1 MARPENSVQLYSVRE
16 HLDRDFDS
24 TLNRL
29 AEIGFRSV
37 EPFSLPDNLGKLKQ
51 ALLNAGLKAPTA
63 HGSVLEQPEAAISA
77 ALELGTTLL
86 IDPYQPE
93 EIFQSEAKV
102 EMLAEKLS
110 AAAAMGKMHGIK
122 IGYHNHD
129 HELTNTVR
137 GEPAHC
143 LHSHQWFLKML
154 YLRLTLFWCQ
164 VAKVDPLEVLKK
176 LEGRVVALHAKD
188 APLGG
193 HVDDQVVLGSG
204 SVDLL
209 ACINHLPDAQV
220 VVEFD
225 TYSGDLF
232 AALDSSL
239 QYLRANGVQ

>member
-1 MARPENSVQLYSVRE
+1 MARPDNSVQLYSVRE

-24 TLNRL
+24 TLTRL

-51 ALLNAGLKAPTA
+51 SLLNAGLKAPTA
-63 HGSVLEQPEAAISA
+63 HGSVLEQPEAAIAA

-102 EMLAEKLS
+102 EVLAEKLS
-110 AAAAMGKMHGIK
+110 AAAAMGKKHGIK

-137 GEPAHC
+137 GEPA
-143 LHSHQWFLKML
+143 LFALASMVSEDVVFEID
-154 YLRLTLFWCQ
+154 LFWCQ

-193 HVDDQVVLGSG
+193 HVDDQVVLGLG

-232 AALDSSL
+232 AALESSL

>member
-1 MARPENSVQLYSVRE
+1 MARPDNSVQLYSVRE

-24 TLNRL
+24 TLTRL

-51 ALLNAGLKAPTA
+51 SLLNAGLKAPTA
-63 HGSVLEQPEAAISA
+63 HGSVLEQPEAAIAA

-93 EIFQSEAKV
+93 EIFQSQAKV
-102 EMLAEKLS
+102 EVLAEKLS
-110 AAAAMGKMHGIK
+110 AAAAMGKKHGIK

-137 GEPAHC
+137 GEPA
-143 LHSHQWFLKML
+143 LFALASMVSEDVVFEID
-154 YLRLTLFWCQ
+154 LFWCQ

-193 HVDDQVVLGSG
+193 HVDDQVVLGLG

-232 AALDSSL
+232 AALESSL

>member
-24 TLNRL
+24 TLTRL

-51 ALLNAGLKAPTA
+51 SLLNAGLKAPTA

-137 GEPAHC
+137 GEPA
-143 LHSHQWFLKML
+143 L
-154 YLRLTLFWCQ
+154 YALASMVSEDVVFEIDLFWCQ
-164 VAKVDPLEVLKK
+164 VANVDPLDVLKK
-176 LEGRVVALHAKD
+176 LEGRIVALHAKD

-232 AALDSSL
+232 AALASSL

>member
-51 ALLNAGLKAPTA
+51 SLLNAGLKAPTA
-63 HGSVLEQPEAAISA
+63 HGSVLEQPEAAIAA

-93 EIFQSEAKV
+93 EVFQSEAKV
-102 EMLAEKLS
+102 EVLAEKLS
-110 AAAAMGKMHGIK
+110 AAAALGKQQGIK
-122 IGYHNHD
+122 IGYHNHN

-137 GEPAHC
+137 GEPA
-143 LHSHQWFLKML
+143 LFALASMVSEDVVFEID
-154 YLRLTLFWCQ
+154 LFWCQ

-188 APLGG
+188 APLSG

>member
-1 MARPENSVQLYSVRE
+1 MARPDNSVQLYSVRE

-24 TLNRL
+24 TLTRL

-51 ALLNAGLKAPTA
+51 SLLNAGLKAPTA
-63 HGSVLEQPEAAISA
+63 HGSVLEQPEAAINA

-110 AAAAMGKMHGIK
+110 AAAAMGKKHGIK

-137 GEPAHC
+137 GEPA
-143 LHSHQWFLKML
+143 LFALASMVSEDVVFEID
-154 YLRLTLFWCQ
+154 LFWCQ

>member
-1 MARPENSVQLYSVRE
+1 MARPDNSVQLYSVRE

-24 TLNRL
+24 TLTRL

-51 ALLNAGLKAPTA
+51 SLLNAGLKAPTA
-63 HGSVLEQPEAAISA
+63 HGSVLEQPEAAIAA

-102 EMLAEKLS
+102 EVLAEKLS
-110 AAAAMGKMHGIK
+110 AAAAMGKQHGIK

-137 GEPAHC
+137 GEPA
-143 LHSHQWFLKML
+143 LFALASMVSEDVVFEID
-154 YLRLTLFWCQ
+154 LFWCQ

-193 HVDDQVVLGSG
+193 HVDDQVVLGLG

-232 AALDSSL
+232 AALESSL

>member
-1 MARPENSVQLYSVRE
+1 MARPDNSVQLYSVRE

-24 TLNRL
+24 TLTRL

-51 ALLNAGLKAPTA
+51 SLLKAGLKAPTA
-63 HGSVLEQPEAAISA
+63 HGSVLEQPEAAIAA

-110 AAAAMGKMHGIK
+110 AAAAMGKKHGIK

-137 GEPAHC
+137 GEPA
-143 LHSHQWFLKML
+143 LFALASMVSEDVVFEID
-154 YLRLTLFWCQ
+154 LFWCQ

-193 HVDDQVVLGSG
+193 HVDDQVVLGLG

-232 AALDSSL
+232 AALESSL

>member
-1 MARPENSVQLYSVRE
+1 MARPDNSVQLYSVRE

-24 TLNRL
+24 TLTRL

-51 ALLNAGLKAPTA
+51 SLLNAGLKAPTA
-63 HGSVLEQPEAAISA
+63 HGSVLEQPEAAIAA

-102 EMLAEKLS
+102 EVLAEKLS
-110 AAAAMGKMHGIK
+110 AAAAMGKKHGIK

-137 GEPAHC
+137 GEPA
-143 LHSHQWFLKML
+143 LFALASMVSEDVVFEID
-154 YLRLTLFWCQ
+154 LFWCQ
-164 VAKVDPLEVLKK
+164 VAKVDPLEVLKV

-193 HVDDQVVLGSG
+193 HVDDQVVLGLG

-232 AALDSSL
+232 AALESSL

>member
-24 TLNRL
+24 TLTRL

-51 ALLNAGLKAPTA
+51 SLLNAGLKAPTA

-110 AAAAMGKMHGIK
+110 AAAAMGKKHGIK

-137 GEPAHC
+137 GEPA
-143 LHSHQWFLKML
+143 L
-154 YLRLTLFWCQ
+154 YALASMVSEDVVFEIDLFWCQ
-164 VAKVDPLEVLKK
+164 VANVDPLDVLKK
-176 LEGRVVALHAKD
+176 LEGRIVALHAKD

-232 AALDSSL
+232 AALASSL

>member
-24 TLNRL
+24 TLTRL

-51 ALLNAGLKAPTA
+51 SLLNAGLKAPTA
-63 HGSVLEQPEAAISA
+63 HGSVLEQPEAAINA

-137 GEPAHC
+137 GEPA
-143 LHSHQWFLKML
+143 LFALASMVSEDVVFEID
-154 YLRLTLFWCQ
+154 LFWCQ

-209 ACINHLPDAQV
+209 ACINHLPEAQV

-225 TYSGDLF
+225 TYAGDLF

>member
-1 MARPENSVQLYSVRE
+1 MARPDNSVQLYSVRE

-24 TLNRL
+24 TLTRL

-51 ALLNAGLKAPTA
+51 SLLNAGLKAPTA
-63 HGSVLEQPEAAISA
+63 HGSVLEQPEAAIAA

-102 EMLAEKLS
+102 EVLAEKLS
-110 AAAAMGKMHGIK
+110 AAAAMGKKHGIK

-137 GEPAHC
+137 GEPA
-143 LHSHQWFLKML
+143 LFALASMVSEDVVFEID
-154 YLRLTLFWCQ
+154 LFWCQ

-193 HVDDQVVLGSG
+193 HVDDQVVLGLG

-232 AALDSSL
+232 VALESAL

>member
-24 TLNRL
+24 TLTRL

-110 AAAAMGKMHGIK
+110 AAAAMGKKHGIK

-137 GEPAHC
+137 GEPA
-143 LHSHQWFLKML
+143 LFALASMVSEDVVFEID
-154 YLRLTLFWCQ
+154 LFWCQ

-209 ACINHLPDAQV
+209 ACINYLPDAQV

-239 QYLRANGVQ
+239 KYLRANGVQ

>member
-1 MARPENSVQLYSVRE
+1 
-16 HLDRDFDS
+16 
-24 TLNRL
+24 
-29 AEIGFRSV
+29 
-37 EPFSLPDNLGKLKQ
+37 
-51 ALLNAGLKAPTA
+51 
-63 HGSVLEQPEAAISA
+63 
-77 ALELGTTLL
+77 
-86 IDPYQPE
+86 
-93 EIFQSEAKV
+93 
-102 EMLAEKLS
+102 
-110 AAAAMGKMHGIK
+110 
-122 IGYHNHD
+122 GYHNHD

-137 GEPAHC
+137 GEPA
-143 LHSHQWFLKML
+143 LFALASMVSEDVVFEID
-154 YLRLTLFWCQ
+154 LFWCQ

-209 ACINHLPDAQV
+209 ACINYLPDAQV

-225 TYSGDLF
+225 TYAGDLF

>member
-1 MARPENSVQLYSVRE
+1 MARPDNSVQLYSVRE

-24 TLNRL
+24 TLTRL

-51 ALLNAGLKAPTA
+51 SLLNAGLKAPTA
-63 HGSVLEQPEAAISA
+63 HGSVLEQPEAAIAA

-102 EMLAEKLS
+102 EVLAEKLS
-110 AAAAMGKMHGIK
+110 AAAAIGKQHGIK

-137 GEPAHC
+137 GEPA
-143 LHSHQWFLKML
+143 LFALASMVSEDVVFEID
-154 YLRLTLFWCQ
+154 LFWCQ

-193 HVDDQVVLGSG
+193 HVDDQVVLGLG

-232 AALDSSL
+232 AALESSL